1 MTLSMEGGL
10 LGVGL
15 SRADRSFFC
24 ELPVSLFI
32 EFPPIIIAPLLTNG
46 TIFCSNILVV
56 RDARL
61 VAFVDL
67 EDLFVSFFD
76 MQSKF
81 YSRV

>member
-56 RDARL
+56 IRQRREARC
-61 VAFVDL
+61 F
-67 EDLFVSFFD
+67 
-76 MQSKF
+76 
-81 YSRV
+81 R